1 MESVSS
7 FLGLAFL
14 VGLVMLFIRQWRR
27 IGFYITGGCVALIVT
42 VGIIE
47 DRAAVEAG
55 FQDAP
60 DQRAAAEAGFTDP
73 DEWAP
78 VRARLEAEEE
88 ERERQE
94 AAAAAERERQEA
106 AAAAER
112 ERQEAAAAAERERQE
127 RQAELEDRRK
137 GFHCLSAWDG
147 SHPDFKRAVKEMMR
161 NPSSFEHIETR
172 IAPVDDEGNHSLMM
186 TYRAENGF
194 GGMNT
199 GQAFATIRQSDCS
212 YSIVSVE

>member
-1 MESVSS
+1 
-7 FLGLAFL
+7 
-14 VGLVMLFIRQWRR
+14 MLFIRQWRR
-27 IGFYITGGCVALIVT
+27 IGFYIMGGCVALIVT

-78 VRARLEAEEE
+78 ARARLEAEEE

-112 ERQEAAAAAERERQE
+112 ERQEK
-127 RQAELEDRRK
+127 QAKLEERRK

-147 SHPDFKRAVKEMMR
+147 SHSDFKRAVKEMMR

-172 IAPVDDEGNHSLMM
+172 IAPVNDEGNHSLIM

-199 GQAFATIRQSDCS
+199 GQALATIRQSDCS
-212 YSIVSVE
+212 YSIVSIE